1 MSRLA
6 SYEQFEFD
14 STNLT
19 GSFQDFGTPL
29 VNPVIVISFLNP
41 SDVDVYL
48 SIDGINNTWRIPA
61 GATYTL
67 DSRDISDNNNDSIYL
82 IRKGVQIEIMQVTG
96 AGTSGD
102 IIGNITCQ
110 QLP

>member
-6 SYEQFEFD
+6 SYELFEFD

-29 VNPVIVISFLNP
+29 LNPVIIVSFSNT

-48 SIDGINNTWRIPA
+48 SIDGLTNTWRIPSL
-61 GATYTL
+61 GTLTL
-67 DSRDISDNNNDSIYL
+67 DSRDISDNNNDSVYL
-82 IRKGVQIEIMQVTG
+82 IRKGVQMQILQVTG
-96 AGTSGD
+96 AGASGD
-102 IIGNITCQ
+102 IIANITCQ